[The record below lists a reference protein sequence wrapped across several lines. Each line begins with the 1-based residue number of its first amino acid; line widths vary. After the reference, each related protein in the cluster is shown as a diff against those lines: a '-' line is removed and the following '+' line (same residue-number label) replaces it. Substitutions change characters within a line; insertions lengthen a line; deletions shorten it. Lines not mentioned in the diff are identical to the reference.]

1 MSRVQELHHGAMNLC
16 DQALAARLGG
26 DESKAERLFRKA
38 FEQERLA
45 AMEVKS
51 EPTRS
56 VLHRSAASL
65 ALEFGEHR
73 AAEKL
78 IAAALAGEPPHEIA
92 EELRDLLEKVHF
104 QRHLELRGLQ
114 LAGNELQLSLSGK
127 AVSFGMVQSDQF
139 LERVRCTERLLFRTV
154 ERKCKMPFREGGRA
168 AKDVSKNFELY
179 LSVPRAACFAVTL
192 RVGLPDKQMY
202 LPGWDQEILDQ
213 PNVVI
218 DDFLNCLEAFN
229 ASDPR
234 RLEELI
240 PDPSYRRNF
249 TALADQMAPDG
260 EEVRMVGLTVSRN
273 GQERRVA
280 LTHDRERKPERREQ
294 TPESSRKEFEGRLL
308 GADSLKENRDRITVV
323 DDQGRSHDFQ
333 VRSGSMADIVQSLW
347 DERVRITADAT
358 PRKNE
363 YVLDKIKKA
372 MEPAAN
378 GPAMNRHTE
387 PMD

>member
-1 MSRVQELHHGAMNLC
+1 MSRVQELHYGAMDLC
-16 DQALAARLGG
+16 DQALAARLTGN
-26 DESKAERLFRKA
+26 ESKAQRLFRKA

-45 AMEVKS
+45 AAEVKS

-65 ALEFGEHR
+65 ALEFGEYR

-78 IAAALAGEPPHEIA
+78 IAAALAGEPPDEIA

-114 LAGNELQLSLSGK
+114 LADNELQLSLSGK

-139 LERVRCTERLLFRTV
+139 LVRVRGMERMLFRTV
-154 ERKCKMPFREGGRA
+154 ERKCEMPFREAGRA
-168 AKDVSKNFELY
+168 VKDVSKNFELY
-179 LSVPRAACFAVTL
+179 LSVPRAASFAVTL
-192 RVGLPDKQMY
+192 RVGLPDKQMC
-202 LPGWDQEILDQ
+202 LPGWDQDILDQ

-218 DDFLNCLEAFN
+218 DDLLDCLEAFN
-229 ASDPR
+229 SSDPR

-260 EEVRMVGLTVSRN
+260 KEVKVVGLTVSRN

-280 LTHDRERKPERREQ
+280 LAHDRDRKPERRELI
-294 TPESSRKEFEGRLL
+294 PGSSWKELEGTLRR
-308 GADSLKENRDRITVV
+308 ADSLKKDRDRITIV
-323 DDQGRSHDFQ
+323 DTEGQEHVLRVQ
-333 VRSGSMADIVQSLW
+333 SGMMADIVKPLW
-347 DERVRITADAT
+347 EERVRITATAA
-358 PRKNE
+358 RGKKE
-363 YVLDKIKKA
+363 YVLETIKRA
-372 MEPAAN
+372 TEPGTN
-378 GPAMNRHTE
+378 GSAMNRPTQ